1 MDANP
6 NPDPNPH
13 PDPNPNPNPDPNPNP
28 NPNPHQVLPSVGF
41 MQGLVLVI
49 GSMFLYNS
57 PLPSLPSLPR
67 RRRASA

>member
-1 MDANP
+1 
-6 NPDPNPH
+6 
-13 PDPNPNPNPDPNPNP
+13 
-28 NPNPHQVLPSVGF
+28 VLPSVGF